1 MRLSYNGWFVFSQ
14 PVRLLVDLS
23 GIWIIIKNKID
34 NGVKRFVPLT
44 SRFNTTKWKR
54 PLSSEIRSQIRHK
67 KTLWRNYVRDKNST
81 TWLQY
86 TKQRNKVKRIVVT
99 LKKNR
104 I

>member
-1 MRLSYNGWFVFSQ
+1 MWN
-14 PVRLLVDLS
+14 
-23 GIWIIIKNKID
+23 IIKNKID
-34 NGVKRFVPLT
+34 NGVKRFVPLA

-67 KTLWRNYVRDKNST
+67 KPSGGIMSEIKILLAGCNIQNREIK
-81 TWLQY
+81 L
-86 TKQRNKVKRIVVT
+86 KELLKMT